1 MILRIDELEPR
12 KRQAEATKLVKA
24 ITETSLDVRQK
35 AEGWGAA
42 VIPRLAQELKNEMRE
57 LKGFSE
63 RNIKR
68 MPAFYRDYPDPGA
81 IVPQAVAQ
89 LQSPEQV
96 LQLAALSVQSSTAKQ
111 PAGGIQLC
119 RNRQTHW
126 HFHLRTHPRPAQR
139 VALRPPHRRGDRGG
153 IDRSGEAKTG
163 AGKQGEEAMTGER
176 KGKRKE
182 MGYGG

>member
-1 MILRIDELEPR
+1 MILRTGELEPR
-12 KRQAEATKLVKA
+12 KRQAEAAKLVKA
-24 ITETSLDVRQK
+24 IAETSLNARQK
-35 AEGWGAA
+35 AEGRGAA
-42 VIPRLAQELKNEMRE
+42 VIPRLAQELKNELPE

-68 MPAFYRDYPDPGA
+68 MLAFYRDYPDPGA
-81 IVPQAVAQ
+81 IVPQAAAQ

-96 LQLAALSVQSSTAKQ
+96 PQLAALSVQSSTAKQ

-139 VALRPPHRRGDRGG
+139 LALRPPHRRGDRGG
-153 IDRSGEAKTG
+153 IGGSGEAKTG

-176 KGKRKE
+176 KVKRKE